1 MKDVIAALQEE
12 CGIENIL
19 LNEPMFN
26 HTSFKT
32 GGNADLLITPKDTKE
47 LIGVIRI
54 LRQHDISYI
63 ILGNGSNILV
73 SDKGIRGAVI
83 QIGKKMAQIVIKG
96 NQIMAQAGAMLSSIA
111 VAAMEHELTGM
122 EFASGIPGTLG
133 GAVCMNAGA
142 YGGEMKDILVEVEVL
157 TSDLEVLTL
166 TLKELDLSYRH
177 SIIPEKSYL
186 VLSSIITLQKG
197 NKETIQE
204 KMSLLAQERREKQPL
219 NYPSAGSTFK
229 RPEGYF
235 AGKLISDAGLK
246 GYSIGGAEVSQKHA
260 GFIVNKG
267 NATTNDILA
276 LIHYCQKTVKEKFG
290 VTLETEVKIIGE

>member
-219 NYPSAGSTFK
+219 NYSSAGSTFK